1 MFIRSRIRSLASG
14 RFLAA
19 ACTAGALATPAPAVA
34 ADAYPVKPVKVI
46 VNSAPGGLT
55 DIIGRLVAAKM
66 GQSMGQ
72 QWVVENKGGAA
83 VIGADALAKS
93 APDGYTVGVLGS
105 SLSALPA
112 LIPKMPFNPE
122 TDLVPVSLLV
132 TSTLVLI
139 TGANSPYRTVADYI
153 AEAKK
158 KPSQLTYASGGTG
171 TMTHLL
177 AEQLQ
182 ISAGVSLIQ
191 IPYKGG
197 APALSDLMA
206 GHVAIYFDQIGTTVP
221 LARDGKVRPLA
232 IIANTRW
239 PAFPDV
245 PTMAEAGYPNVQG
258 TSWYGLF
265 APAGTPADIV
275 AKLNAEANKALQSPE
290 VKERLLALGTTPKVG
305 SPQVLADL
313 LKGEIPRLTR
323 LIRER
328 NIKTD

>member
-1 MFIRSRIRSLASG
+1 MHLQRPIRSGMRGFLAS
-14 RFLAA
+14 
-19 ACTAGALATPAPAVA
+19 ACIAGALAMQVPAA
-34 ADAYPVKPVKVI
+34 AAEAFPVKPVKVI
-46 VNSAPGGLT
+46 VNSAPAGLT
-55 DIIGRLVAAKM
+55 DIVARLVAAKM
-66 GQSMGQ
+66 AQSMGQ
-72 QWVVENKGGAA
+72 PFVIENRGGAA

-112 LIPKMPFNPE
+112 LIAKMPFNPE

-139 TGANSPYRTVADYI
+139 TGPGTPYRTVADYI

-182 ISAGVSLIQ
+182 VSAGVSLIQ
-191 IPYKGG
+191 VPYKGG
-197 APALSDLMA
+197 APAIADIMA
-206 GHVAIYFDQIGTTVP
+206 GHVAVYFDQIGTTAP

-232 IIANTRW
+232 IVDTVRW

-245 PTMAEAGYPNVQG
+245 PTMAEAGYPDVQG

-265 APAGTPADIV
+265 APAGTPAEIV
-275 AKLNAEANKALQSPE
+275 ARLNAEANKALQSPD
-290 VKERLLALGTTPKVG
+290 VRERLSALGTTAKIGPPKVM
-305 SPQVLADL
+305 ADL
-313 LKGEIPRLTR
+313 LRSEIPRLTK

-328 NIKTD
+328 NIKND

>member
-1 MFIRSRIRSLASG
+1 MHMQLPIRSGMRGLLAS
-14 RFLAA
+14 
-19 ACTAGALATPAPAVA
+19 ACIAGALATPPPAA
-34 ADAYPVKPVKVI
+34 AAEAFPVKPVKVI
-46 VNSAPGGLT
+46 VNSAPAGLT
-55 DIIGRLVAAKM
+55 DIIARLVAAKM
-66 GQSMGQ
+66 AQSMGQ
-72 QWVVENKGGAA
+72 QFVIENRGGAA

-112 LIPKMPFNPE
+112 LIAKMPFNPE

-139 TGANSPYRTVADYI
+139 TGPSTPYRTVADYI

-191 IPYKGG
+191 VPYKGG
-197 APALSDLMA
+197 APAIADIMA
-206 GHVAIYFDQIGTTVP
+206 GHVAVYFDQIGTTAP

-232 IIANTRW
+232 IVDTARW

-245 PTMAEAGYPNVQG
+245 PTMAEAGYPDVQG

-265 APAGTPADIV
+265 APAGTPAEIV
-275 AKLNAEANKALQSPE
+275 AKLNAEANKALQSPD
-290 VKERLLALGTTPKVG
+290 VKERLSALGTTAKIGPPK
-305 SPQVLADL
+305 LMADL
-313 LKGEIPRLTR
+313 LRSEIPRLTK

-328 NIKTD
+328 NIKNE

>member
-1 MFIRSRIRSLASG
+1 MHIPRPMRSRTSGFLAS
-14 RFLAA
+14 
-19 ACTAGALATPAPAVA
+19 ACIAGALAAPAPAA
-34 ADAYPVKPVKVI
+34 AAEAFPVKPVKVI
-46 VNSAPGGLT
+46 VNSVPAGLT
-55 DIIGRLVAAKM
+55 DIIARLVAAKM
-66 GQSMGQ
+66 AQSMGQ
-72 QWVVENKGGAA
+72 PFVIENRGGAA

-112 LIPKMPFNPE
+112 LIAKMPFNPE

-139 TGANSPYRTVADYI
+139 TGPNTPYRTVADYI
-153 AEAKK
+153 AAAKK

-191 IPYKGG
+191 VPYKGG
-197 APALSDLMA
+197 APAIADIMA
-206 GHVAIYFDQIGTTVP
+206 GHVAVYFDQIGTTAP

-232 IIANTRW
+232 IVDTARW

-245 PTMAEAGYPNVQG
+245 PTLAEAGYPDVQG

-265 APAGTPADIV
+265 APAGTPAEIV
-275 AKLNAEANKALQSPE
+275 ARLNAEANKALQSPD
-290 VKERLLALGTTPKVG
+290 VKERLSALGTTAKIGSPKVM
-305 SPQVLADL
+305 ADL
-313 LKGEIPRLTR
+313 LRSEIPRLTQ

-328 NIKTD
+328 NIKND